1 MSHRNVPLTPTGRL
15 RLCQR
20 IEAGFPV
27 AHVAEHFNVSRP
39 TAYKWW
45 RRYQVDGEAGLH
57 DRSSRPHR
65 CPARPGPRPHARSAP
80 CRSDATAVSGRP
92 ALLGSSTKRL
102 TRETIPTEPPRRK

>member
-65 CPARPGPRPHARSAP
+65 CPARPGP
-80 CRSDATAVSGRP
+80 D
-92 ALLGSSTKRL
+92 L
-102 TRETIPTEPPRRK
+102 TREAHRVAPTQPRSRAGPHCWDRQPSG